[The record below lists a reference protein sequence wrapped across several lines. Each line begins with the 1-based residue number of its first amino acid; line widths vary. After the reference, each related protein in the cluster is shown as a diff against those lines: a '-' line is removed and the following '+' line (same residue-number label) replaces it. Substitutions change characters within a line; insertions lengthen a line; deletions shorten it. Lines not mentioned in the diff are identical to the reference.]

1 MTPKM
6 RQK

>member
-6 RQK
+6 P